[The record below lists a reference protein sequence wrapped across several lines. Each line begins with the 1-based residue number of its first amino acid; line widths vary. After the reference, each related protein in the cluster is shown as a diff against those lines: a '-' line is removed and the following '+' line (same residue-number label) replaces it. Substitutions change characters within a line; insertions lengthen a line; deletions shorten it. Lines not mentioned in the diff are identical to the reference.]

1 MMKRLALVCL
11 LVALV
16 GCVTTGPKGK
26 KSLILI
32 STSEEVEIGKQVS
45 ADVES
50 KEKVLDDSVVQSY
63 VDKVGQNLVKVCDR
77 RDLNYT
83 FKVLDSDE
91 INAFAC
97 PGGFIYIYKGLMK
110 TMDNEAQLAGVLGH
124 EIAHVVARHS
134 VKKLQQIYGVSLL
147 IKVALGDKSDAV
159 QQLVGAA
166 AGVVLLG
173 YGRDNEFEADEYGT
187 LYEGKAG
194 HNPDGMAQLLGKFK
208 ALEQNPP
215 NTLEKLLSTHPP
227 TSERITRVDGYIR
240 EEFGEGAKNLPYG
253 ESEYGVIR
261 ARL

>member
-1 MMKRLALVCL
+1 MRKL
-11 LVALV
+11 LFVLLLIGLI

-26 KSLILI
+26 KSIILI
-32 STSEEVEIGKQVS
+32 STSEEVEIGRQVA

-50 KEKVLDDSVVQSY
+50 KEKILNDATVQDY
-63 VDKVGQNLVKVCDR
+63 VNRIGQNLVSVCDR
-77 RDLNYT
+77 KDLKYS
-83 FKVLDSDE
+83 FKVLDSEE

-124 EIAHVVARHS
+124 EIGHVVARHS

-147 IKVALGDKSDAV
+147 IKVALGDKGEAV
-159 QQLVGAA
+159 QNLVGAA
-166 AGVVLLG
+166 AGVILLG

-187 LYEGKAG
+187 LYEGKGG

-208 ALEQNPP
+208 AMEGNPP
-215 NTLEKLLSTHPP
+215 GTLEKLLSTHPP
-227 TSERITRVDGYIR
+227 TSERIAKVNAYIGK
-240 EEFGEGAKNLPYG
+240 EFGEGAKNLPYG
-253 ESEYGVIR
+253 ASEYAAIK

>member
-1 MMKRLALVCL
+1 MLRRIALVLL
-11 LVALV
+11 LVMLA

-32 STSEEVEIGKQVS
+32 STGEEVAIGKQVA

-50 KEKVLDDSVVQSY
+50 KERVLSDPTVQSY
-63 VDKVGQNLVKVCDR
+63 VNKVGQNLVKVCDR

-97 PGGFIYIYKGLMK
+97 PGGFIYIYKGLMR

-124 EIAHVVARHS
+124 EIGHVVARHS

-147 IKVALGDKSDAV
+147 IQVALGDKSETV
-159 QQLVGAA
+159 QQLVGGA
-166 AGVVLLG
+166 AGVILLG

-194 HNPDGMAQLLGKFK
+194 HNPQGMSQLLGKFK

-215 NTLEKLLSTHPP
+215 NSLEKLLSTHPP
-227 TSERITRVDGYIR
+227 TSDRIARVNTYIG

-253 ESEYGVIR
+253 ESEYAVIK

>member
-1 MMKRLALVCL
+1 MIRRLALIIL
-11 LVALV
+11 LVSLV

-32 STSEEVEIGKQVS
+32 STGEEVEIGKQVA

-50 KEKVLDDSVVQSY
+50 KERVLNDPTVQSY
-63 VDKVGQNLVKVCDR
+63 VNKIGQKVVGVCDR
-77 RDLNYT
+77 KDLNYT
-83 FKVLDSDE
+83 FKVLDNDE

-124 EIAHVVARHS
+124 EVAHVVARHS

-147 IKVALGDKSDAV
+147 IQVALGDQSDAV

-166 AGVVLLG
+166 AGVILLG

-208 ALEQNPP
+208 ALQQNPP

-227 TSERITRVDGYIR
+227 TSERISRVKTYIG

-253 ESEYGVIR
+253 QSEYAAIK

>member
-1 MMKRLALVCL
+1 MIRRLL
-11 LVALV
+11 LVLLLLALV

-32 STSEEVEIGKQVS
+32 STSEEVEIGKQVA

-50 KEKVLDDSVVQSY
+50 KEKVLNDPTVQSY
-63 VDKVGQNLVKVCDR
+63 VNRIGQNVVKVCDR
-77 RDLNYT
+77 NDLNYT

-91 INAFAC
+91 INTFAC

-110 TMDNEAQLAGVLGH
+110 TMDNEAQLARVLGH
-124 EIAHVVARHS
+124 EVAHVVARHS
-134 VKKLQQIYGVSLL
+134 VKKLQQIYGVGLL
-147 IKVALGDKSDAV
+147 IQVALGDKSETV

-166 AGVVLLG
+166 AGVILLG

-227 TSERITRVDGYIR
+227 TSERIAKVKAYIPK
-240 EEFGEGAKNLPYG
+240 EFGEGAKNLPYG
-253 ESEYGVIR
+253 ESEYAAIK